1 MTASFGGGRDQP
13 VGGIVAGGEIAP
25 FEGLVQSLR
34 TQGMPSV
41 RNLLVTIFGDS
52 VRPQGV
58 AVSVRSLAT
67 LLEPLDVSE
76 RLVRTS
82 LTRLA
87 TDEWVAAE
95 RIGHR
100 SFYGVH
106 PAAANRY
113 ERAERRIYHRDARTW
128 DGAWTVAVVDGNV
141 GRPDERAAL
150 RRELAWVGMGSVAPN
165 VMASPVV
172 DAAAVAE
179 IVAEVGPPGAVHLST
194 STTITGTS
202 LVADVDLARRAVP
215 LDDLAARYGELIGW
229 FEPFTTPSSIA
240 GLTPAQAFV
249 VRTLLIA
256 AYRRI
261 VLVDPLLP
269 DELLPQRWNGE
280 QAFGLVGGVYESL
293 LPATDDYF
301 ADVVETAPGTQ
312 PGRASAGRFAQP
324 S

>member
-1 MTASFGGGRDQP
+1 MTNRGGN
-13 VGGIVAGGEIAP
+13 VVAGGPVGA
-25 FEGLVQSLR
+25 LVTSFR
-34 TQGMPSV
+34 ERGMPSV

-52 VRPQGV
+52 VRPRGV

-87 TDEWVAAE
+87 TDEWVAVE
-95 RIGHR
+95 RVGHR

-106 PAAANRY
+106 PAATNRY
-113 ERAERRIYHRDARTW
+113 ERAERRIYHRETHPW
-128 DGAWTVAVVDGNV
+128 DGSWTVAVIDGNV

-165 VMASPVV
+165 VMASPLV

-179 IVAEVGPPGAVHLST
+179 IVAEFGPPGSVHLST
-194 STTITGTS
+194 STTVAGPS
-202 LVADVDLARRAVP
+202 LVTDADLARRAVP
-215 LDDLAARYGELIGW
+215 LDDLALRYGELIDW
-229 FEPFTTPSSIA
+229 FEPFTDTHAIA
-240 GLTPAQAFV
+240 GLTPAEAFV
-249 VRTLLIA
+249 VRTLLVA
-256 AYRRI
+256 TYRRI

-280 QAFGLVGGVYESL
+280 QAYQLAGDVYRGLL
-293 LPATDDYF
+293 AATDAYF
-301 ADVVETAPGTQ
+301 AEVVETGH
-312 PGRASAGRFAQP
+312 GASPDPVAVGRFAQP